1 MTLRAPEPLA
11 AQHRLEGL
19 DCGKPALND
28 WLLRDARQA
37 QGRGSAKT
45 VVVAEDDGRMA
56 GYFSLTVGRVDTLE
70 APERI
75 RKGMGQYPLPV
86 VILARL
92 AVSIHD
98 QVRGIG
104 FGLLQD
110 AIRRTMLIAEQAGI
124 RAMLAYPSD
133 EEAARFYT
141 RFGLIA
147 SPLREQQLLLLLK
160 DVRRWVRCT
169 MHLESLPN
177 FTKPARQRWETIPA
191 GIRQRLLFNVWCGQC
206 HRETTITHF
215 SGTINGGDLL
225 LVGMCAE
232 CRRDVARLIEGS

>member
-1 MTLRAPEPLA
+1 M
-11 AQHRLEGL
+11 QHLLQGF

-28 WLLRDARQA
+28 WLLRHARQA
-37 QGRGSAKT
+37 QGSGSAKT
-45 VVVAEDDGRMA
+45 FVAAEDDGRVA
-56 GYFSLTVGRVDTLE
+56 GYFSLTVGQVDTLE

-98 QVRGIG
+98 QGRGIG

-110 AIRRTMLIAEQAGI
+110 AIRRTVLIAEQAGI
-124 RAMLAYPSD
+124 RAMLAHPID

-141 RFGLIA
+141 RFGFMV

-160 DVRRWVRCT
+160 DARRW
-169 MHLESLPN
+169 
-177 FTKPARQRWETIPA
+177 
-191 GIRQRLLFNVWCGQC
+191 IR
-206 HRETTITHF
+206 
-215 SGTINGGDLL
+215 
-225 LVGMCAE
+225 
-232 CRRDVARLIEGS
+232 